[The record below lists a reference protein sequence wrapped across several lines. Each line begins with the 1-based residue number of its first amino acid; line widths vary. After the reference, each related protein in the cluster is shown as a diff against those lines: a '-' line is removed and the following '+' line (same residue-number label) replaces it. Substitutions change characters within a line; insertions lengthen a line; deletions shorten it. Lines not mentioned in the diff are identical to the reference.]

1 MNNDKQTLLRP
12 VNKHSRSATQAVAK
26 NTSNR
31 KASLVIP
38 AVMAGFIFA
47 TAANMSI
54 AEAAGTTV
62 KSPDQVE
69 QALTALLDTRKNN
82 VDSALVA
89 QVPTTYNAQT
99 AATSKQSEKPDHS
112 EKSVSELILAGLAI
126 TNEAKNELAS
136 KDPAPVDEPVAKPS
150 SDFQVKDIKTESEL
164 AALEQEVAKENVV
177 AAAEAEAIEAEVTK
191 VAAVVEVEAVVESTE
206 EAVVA
211 EVEAVEIEE
220 TEVAAVAEVEAVV
233 EPTEEAVVT
242 AAETDAI
249 ETEVTEVAAVAEVE
263 AVVESSEEVAIAV
276 AETAEVA
283 AAAEVETVEES
294 TEEAVVAALEEGSE
308 LTKEVD
314 VAKAEAATASADTKV
329 ASAPKVAEKKE
340 LPALPKVATSSE
352 MPALPA
358 IAKAEKAV
366 APEPTMSK
374 PASQAVVNDKRDDT
388 ASSNPS
394 NTDDNYSM
402 IAISESAEDANVE
415 ELSANSAELYAASE
429 SSETAKVQDTN
440 VIDELEANVEVAV
453 RAAGCPESFNQVDI
467 PVNGKLC
474 QIFAADY
481 PASMILFIPQTPE
494 EVVAYYLSSSVEFAE
509 PKTIKQRTMIKSADN
524 NTTLI
529 ISKDGGGTQVDILV
543 KAPLS

>member
-1 MNNDKQTLLRP
+1 M
-12 VNKHSRSATQAVAK
+12 
-26 NTSNR
+26 
-31 KASLVIP
+31 P

-211 EVEAVEIEE
+211 EVEAV
-220 TEVAAVAEVEAVV
+220 
-233 EPTEEAVVT
+233 
-242 AAETDAI
+242 

>member
-1 MNNDKQTLLRP
+1 
-12 VNKHSRSATQAVAK
+12 
-26 NTSNR
+26 
-31 KASLVIP
+31 
-38 AVMAGFIFA
+38 
-47 TAANMSI
+47 
-54 AEAAGTTV
+54 
-62 KSPDQVE
+62 
-69 QALTALLDTRKNN
+69 
-82 VDSALVA
+82 
-89 QVPTTYNAQT
+89 
-99 AATSKQSEKPDHS
+99 
-112 EKSVSELILAGLAI
+112 VSELILAGLAI

-164 AALEQEVAKENVV
+164 AALEQEVAKE
-177 AAAEAEAIEAEVTK
+177 T
-191 VAAVVEVEAVVESTE
+191 
-206 EAVVA
+206 
-211 EVEAVEIEE
+211 
-220 TEVAAVAEVEAVV
+220 
-233 EPTEEAVVT
+233 VVT

-263 AVVESSEEVAIAV
+263 AVVESSEEVAITV

-340 LPALPKVATSSE
+340 IPALPKVATSSE